1 MDFQKKI
8 ETHVSEMKDWMHNH
22 LNFTHK
28 HHHNHCDMF
37 MNLEHFSPRMEW
49 LRITKILP
57 GELVADIHKLT
68 LVEHEKFLSAHFKVA
83 KKMRELKHKK
93 DILKLDIAEH
103 CHLKE
108 SDFDKKIVSESLD
121 ALKKINKESRDLL
134 IKESQRFF
142 DAKEKTED
150 AVHDKIQEF
159 LKK

>member
-8 ETHVSEMKDWMHNH
+8 ETHISDMKDWMHNH
-22 LNFTHK
+22 LHFTHK
-28 HHHNHCDMF
+28 QHHCDMF
-37 MNLEHFSPRMEW
+37 MNLENFSPRMEW

-57 GELVADIHKLT
+57 GELQADIHKLT

-83 KKMRELKHKK
+83 KKMKELEHKK
-93 DILKLDIAEH
+93 NVLKLDIAEH

-108 SDFDKKIVSESLD
+108 SDFDKKIISESLE
-121 ALKKINKESRDLL
+121 ALKKINKESRELFL
-134 IKESQRFF
+134 KESERFV
-142 DAKEKTED
+142 DAKQKTED